1 MQRRDAVVLII
12 LALVTPFALVS
23 LYFERILIVDLLF
36 MFQSYREKIVI
47 IFQQLCSLFEIISTF
62 FLAKKQLVV
71 PTKIISLQTIEYFDR
86 KASFSFNLDSIY
98 FYPV

>member
-23 LYFERILIVDLLF
+23 IYFDRILIVDPLF

-47 IFQQLCSLFEIISTF
+47 IFRQLSSLFEIISTF
-62 FLAKKQLVV
+62 FLAKKQLIV
-71 PTKIISLQTIEYFDR
+71 PSKIVNLQTVEYFDR